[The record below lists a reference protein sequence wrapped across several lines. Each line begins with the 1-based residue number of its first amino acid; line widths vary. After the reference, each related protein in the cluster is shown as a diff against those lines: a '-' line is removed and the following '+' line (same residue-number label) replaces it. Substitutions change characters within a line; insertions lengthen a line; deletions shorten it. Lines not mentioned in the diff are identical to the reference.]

1 MKNFFSK
8 LPASINSLNLRTRL
22 ILGNLLVTFLAV
34 AGLGFY
40 VYYRAQQ
47 NNAFLIQ
54 QLDKSVLQAAN
65 DSLTSTNQD
74 ETNQLNNFFAS
85 AQANITSIGAAADN
99 LLLQEAVLNQGV
111 YWNAAQSMS
120 RLPNGSWDNS
130 SRDVASVFIPGRNDL
145 TPGLVAELNTLRQLD
160 FTVPTILK
168 ANPDVIAIDF
178 GNTQGAALYY
188 PNIDLAS
195 IVPPTYDVTQRP
207 WFIKASPLQDPQ
219 RQAVWSDPY
228 VDAAHHGL
236 VVTVSI
242 PVYDAAGNFRGAM
255 AMDIQLNRITAI
267 VSNLK
272 VGQTGFAFLIDKNY
286 KLIAMPQ
293 AGYKELGIPGTLTLG
308 TTLAPTEIRSQVTP
322 EFWKILDKM
331 SHGQSGLETI
341 PINGTDQFFVYS
353 PLSSIGYSLAIMV
366 PRDQMIAS
374 ATAAQAQIIQSGT
387 NTLIFSALLILGIL
401 VVALLAAMT
410 ISSALTSPLVS
421 LTQTAQEIT
430 RGNLH
435 AKAEISTLNEI
446 GTLATALNTMTASLR
461 GNIQSLEERVKERT
475 FELQAASQK
484 ADRRATQFEAI
495 VLIVRAINS
504 IHEMNMLLPQIT
516 SVISEQMGYYHVGIF
531 LNNEDG
537 ESAVLSASNSK
548 GGERMLERGHRL
560 KIGEQG
566 IVGYVAATGKVRV
579 ALNVGDDAVYF
590 NNPDLPETLSEM
602 ALPLRV
608 ENQIVGVLDVQSTQS
623 NAFSQDD
630 IGVLS
635 LLADEVSLAIENT
648 RLFETTNKSLS
659 EAEALYRQYLHGA
672 WKQLPHEE
680 QLAGFRYGA
689 RGASIL
695 EMPIELDDGAENDRD
710 NRLTVPIQ
718 LRGETIGKLSVT
730 VPQDTRLSQDQMDLI
745 QAVAERLA
753 LSTENARL
761 FDVTNRRAERERM
774 VTEIT
779 SKIRS
784 TNNPEE
790 MISVALKELRSALGA
805 TRVQLIPQTGA
816 STPKEH
822 NAQIPAD
829 PKHNGNGAK

>member
-145 TPGLVAELNTLRQLD
+145 TPSLVAELNTLRQLD

-461 GNIQSLEERVKERT
+461 ENIQSLEERVKERT
-475 FELQAASQK
+475 FELEAASQK

>member
-1 MKNFFSK
+1 
-8 LPASINSLNLRTRL
+8 
-22 ILGNLLVTFLAV
+22 
-34 AGLGFY
+34 
-40 VYYRAQQ
+40 
-47 NNAFLIQ
+47 
-54 QLDKSVLQAAN
+54 
-65 DSLTSTNQD
+65 
-74 ETNQLNNFFAS
+74 
-85 AQANITSIGAAADN
+85 
-99 LLLQEAVLNQGV
+99 
-111 YWNAAQSMS
+111 
-120 RLPNGSWDNS
+120 
-130 SRDVASVFIPGRNDL
+130 
-145 TPGLVAELNTLRQLD
+145 
-160 FTVPTILK
+160 
-168 ANPDVIAIDF
+168 
-178 GNTQGAALYY
+178 
-188 PNIDLAS
+188 
-195 IVPPTYDVTQRP
+195 
-207 WFIKASPLQDPQ
+207 
-219 RQAVWSDPY
+219 
-228 VDAAHHGL
+228 
-236 VVTVSI
+236 
-242 PVYDAAGNFRGAM
+242 
-255 AMDIQLNRITAI
+255 
-267 VSNLK
+267 
-272 VGQTGFAFLIDKNY
+272 
-286 KLIAMPQ
+286 
-293 AGYKELGIPGTLTLG
+293 
-308 TTLAPTEIRSQVTP
+308 
-322 EFWKILDKM
+322 
-331 SHGQSGLETI
+331 
-341 PINGTDQFFVYS
+341 
-353 PLSSIGYSLAIMV
+353 
-366 PRDQMIAS
+366 
-374 ATAAQAQIIQSGT
+374 
-387 NTLIFSALLILGIL
+387 
-401 VVALLAAMT
+401 
-410 ISSALTSPLVS
+410 
-421 LTQTAQEIT
+421 
-430 RGNLH
+430 
-435 AKAEISTLNEI
+435 
-446 GTLATALNTMTASLR
+446 
-461 GNIQSLEERVKERT
+461 
-475 FELQAASQK
+475 
-484 ADRRATQFEAI
+484 
-495 VLIVRAINS
+495 
-504 IHEMNMLLPQIT
+504 
-516 SVISEQMGYYHVGIF
+516 
-531 LNNEDG
+531 
-537 ESAVLSASNSK
+537 
-548 GGERMLERGHRL
+548 
-560 KIGEQG
+560 
-566 IVGYVAATGKVRV
+566 VRV